1 MAGLD
6 PAIHVFASAKKVR
19 RGSPGQARW
28 WRAAVF
34 PRRLAARV

>member
-6 PAIHVFASAKKVR
+6 PAIHVFASYKKKVR

-28 WRAAVF
+28 WRAEFV
-34 PRRLAARV
+34 PLARHL